1 MKILSAN
8 RRPINVDEENPY
20 WISFSDIMSG
30 LLILFILAS
39 MALIL
44 ELMQT
49 RVKVSNAI
57 EEIAKA
63 EKVRQEILHEIRT
76 ELLKKNIIVE
86 VSDNETVLRIPDSQ
100 LTFSNNRY
108 TIPEDEQT
116 RDAVLEIGNA
126 LYAAITKEGRQAY
139 LDTVFIEG
147 HTDIRPSNRK
157 MGNWGLS
164 TYRAISIWNYW
175 NSEMDASYTLDALTN
190 SHGIP
195 LFSMSGY
202 AAQRR
207 VCEQEEDA
215 FCRARNRRIDI
226 RFTVKRPTIKDV
238 TDIRDLFKA
247 AK

>member
-8 RRPINVDEENPY
+8 RKTVNVDEENPY

-49 RVKVSNAI
+49 RVKVSDAI

-63 EKVRQEILHEIRT
+63 EKVRQDILHEIRA
-76 ELLKKNIIVE
+76 ELLKKIVVE
-86 VSDNETVLRIPDSQ
+86 LSDNETILRIPDKQ
-100 LTFSNNRY
+100 LTFENNQY
-108 TIPEDEQT
+108 AIPEDDQT
-116 RDAVLEIGNA
+116 KTSVLKIGEA
-126 LYAAITKEGRQAY
+126 LFSAITKQGRQVY
-139 LDTVFIEG
+139 LDTIFIEG
-147 HTDIRPSNRK
+147 HTDSIPSNRE

-175 NSEMDASYTLDALTN
+175 NDEMDTSRSLKSLTN
-190 SHGIP
+190 THGLP

-207 VCEQEEDA
+207 VCDQEEDDA
-215 FCRARNRRIDI
+215 CRARNRRIDI
-226 RFTVKRPTIKDV
+226 RFTVKRPTSKDV
-238 TDIRDLFKA
+238 SDIRDLFEASK
-247 AK
+247 

>member
-1 MKILSAN
+1 MKLLSAN
-8 RRPINVDEENPY
+8 RKPVNVDEENPY

-49 RVKVSNAI
+49 RVKVSDAI

-63 EKVRQEILHEIRT
+63 EKVRQDILHEIRA
-76 ELLKKNIIVE
+76 ELLKKNVVVE
-86 VSDNETVLRIPDSQ
+86 ISDNETVLRIPDSQ

-108 TIPEDEQT
+108 TIPEDEET
-116 RDAVLEIGNA
+116 RAAVLEIGKA
-126 LYAAITKEGRQAY
+126 LYTAITKEARQAY
-139 LDTVFIEG
+139 LDTIFIEG
-147 HTDIRPSNRK
+147 HTDSRPSNRN

-175 NSEMDASYTLDALTN
+175 NSEMGSGYTLENLTN
-190 SHGIP
+190 SQGIP

-207 VCEQEEDA
+207 LCEQEEDA
-215 FCRARNRRIDI
+215 LCRARNRRIDI

-247 AK
+247 EK